1 MSPEPI
7 DLEDYFPYFLGT
19 ISNRWTTTSSKIYL
33 ERFGVGIGEWRVLA
47 SIQALGQA
55 SSQQIVGL
63 ISMDGGAVSRAVARL
78 EQDGFIARAP
88 GRFIGRTKPYQLTD
102 EGRDLYAALRDL
114 ALAREDQ
121 LLGALSGDERRQLI
135 ALMRK
140 VMSRIGDL

>member
-1 MSPEPI
+1 MASDPI

-19 ISNRWTTTSSKIYL
+19 ISNRWTTTSSRIYL

-88 GRFIGRTKPYQLTD
+88 GRFVGRTKPYQLTG
-102 EGRDLYAALRDL
+102 EGRDLYQALRDL

-121 LLGALSGDERRQLI
+121 LLGALSADERRQLI

-140 VMSRIGDL
+140 VMSGIGDL